1 MLGLHSVNVFFA
13 GNPIPDSPYGVRVS
27 PASIPTKVWAN
38 GRGLQPSGI
47 RVNETVD
54 FKVYTEGAGEG
65 RVGVKIIG
73 PGGIDL
79 DYMSRAIDN
88 STTEFTYT
96 PKREGRHIIMITFA
110 NVEIPRSPFEVM
122 IGKHKTSKIKAYGPG
137 LKGGIVNRPA
147 KFTVD
152 TCGET
157 GALGFSI
164 QGPSQAKINCKV
176 WHEHKFG

>member
-1 MLGLHSVNVFFA
+1 MATMLGLHSVNVFFA

-88 STTEFTYT
+88 
-96 PKREGRHIIMITFA
+96 R
-110 NVEIPRSPFEVM
+110 
-122 IGKHKTSKIKAYGPG
+122 
-137 LKGGIVNRPA
+137 
-147 KFTVD
+147 
-152 TCGET
+152 
-157 GALGFSI
+157 
-164 QGPSQAKINCKV
+164 
-176 WHEHKFG
+176 